1 MNGRF
6 LERLFIPHLDWLEVE
21 ISSRCNAACSS
32 CPRTIFGDV
41 WQRRLTDFALFER
54 LQPVLPATGMAYLQS
69 WGEPLAHPEFFR
81 FMRVRVLAI
90 SAKPPRQSS
99 GIRPSSAC

>member
-6 LERLFIPHLDWLEVE
+6 LERLLTPHLDWLEVE

-32 CPRTIFGDV
+32 CPHTIFTDV
-41 WQRRLTDFALFER
+41 WQRKLMDFALFES
-54 LQPVLPATGMAYLQS
+54 LQPVLPATGMTDLQG

-81 FMRVRVLAI
+81 FMRVRVLPI

-99 GIRPSSAC
+99 GTKPFSAC